1 VASDPTFLERVRD
14 IVRDEGLHFTIAISQ
29 DEAAQLRSQT
39 MPPLIIID
47 EASAGGGTDLWD
59 RSAPRTPTLVV
70 SDRAELEVPSNV
82 EQISPAFTQEYLRS
96 RIRTWLMRGKFGA
109 VPACIPE
116 DEAERLAILRSV
128 QLLDTPPEE
137 RFDRFT
143 RLAARVFDVPISLL
157 TFVDEDRQ
165 WFKSRVGLPLPETS
179 RNTSFCAHAILEDS
193 PLVVPDALQD
203 ERFAM
208 NPLVTGD
215 PRIRFYAGVPLKIS
229 GQAVG
234 TLCLVD
240 TRPRSL
246 SKGELDS
253 LQDFGSLLEKELQS

>member
-1 VASDPTFLERVRD
+1 
-14 IVRDEGLHFTIAISQ
+14 
-29 DEAAQLRSQT
+29 
-39 MPPLIIID
+39 
-47 EASAGGGTDLWD
+47 
-59 RSAPRTPTLVV
+59 
-70 SDRAELEVPSNV
+70 
-82 EQISPAFTQEYLRS
+82 
-96 RIRTWLMRGKFGA
+96 MRGRFGG

-116 DEAERLAILRSV
+116 DEAERLAILRSI

-203 ERFAM
+203 ERFEM

-234 TLCLVD
+234 TLCLID

-253 LQDFGSLLEKELQS
+253 LQDFGSLLEKELQC